1 MKSISS
7 TMTDCGASDDIEGQ
21 SRNKR
26 RTLKNTERCG
36 LFCLKIPCLQPLA
49 HPVVFVAVVC
59 VFFAFYICAVGGY
72 FGGILS
78 TLEKRFQLS
87 SSEMG
92 SIAIIGKIRR
102 R

>member
-7 TMTDCGASDDIEGQ
+7 TMEGGDRTDDIEAH
-21 SRNKR
+21 SRER
-26 RTLKNTERCG
+26 RTLKKTERCG
-36 LFCLKIPCLQPLA
+36 VFCILLPCLQPLA
-49 HPVVFVAVVC
+49 HPVVFVSVVC

-92 SIAIIGKIRR
+92 SIAIIGK
-102 R
+102 